1 VRSTSNNIKIGSPIK
16 RKLSD
21 TIINKSPEKIAT
33 KPLSPK
39 KLPKPADIYGS
50 MHVRKS
56 SGKPKKTSTVKK
68 TTAATKK
75 KDTSQMKFIQKIED

>member
-1 VRSTSNNIKIGSPIK
+1 MRSTSNNIKIGSPIK

-21 TIINKSPEKIAT
+21 TIINKSPEKITT

-68 TTAATKK
+68 TTAASKK
-75 KDTSQMKFIQKIED
+75 KEATQMKFIQKIED